1 MLEVEKTM
9 KEAKVKGFVG
19 GVVGNILKAK
29 VNAAEWLDVN
39 ERKEKSLNE
48 YESKFLASED
58 NFDGKYVYAA
68 ATRKRTRITK
78 H

>member
-1 MLEVEKTM
+1 M